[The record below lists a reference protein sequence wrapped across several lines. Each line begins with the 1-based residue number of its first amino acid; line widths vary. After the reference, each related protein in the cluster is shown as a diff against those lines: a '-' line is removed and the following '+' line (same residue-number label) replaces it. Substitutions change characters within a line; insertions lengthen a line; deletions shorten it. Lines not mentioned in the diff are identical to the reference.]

1 MLATTTATKD
11 EVLEKR
17 KDFDKLFR
25 DHRVMV
31 LRAAYSVVK
40 CRQDAE
46 DVLQAVFAQLLDG
59 KCRTQL
65 ANTPKPYLRR
75 MATNCALNMLR
86 SGRRQNVDSDADVEY
101 LESPQSRFG
110 AYNGDGFS
118 PEFQKI
124 LSQFKPIVA
133 EMLILRYVED
143 YSDERIAMT
152 LGRPRIWV
160 AVTLSRAR
168 KKLEKAMR
176 ASGETR

>member
-1 MLATTTATKD
+1 MLGTTTATKD
-11 EVLEKR
+11 EVLEKN
-17 KDFDKLFR
+17 DFDKLFR
-25 DHRVMV
+25 DHQATVF
-31 LRAAYSVVK
+31 RAAYSVVK

-46 DVLQAVFAQLLDG
+46 DVLQTVFAQLLDG

-65 ANTPKPYLRR
+65 VASPKAYLHR
-75 MATNCALNMLR
+75 MAINCTLNMLR
-86 SGRRQNVDSDADVEY
+86 SRQRQNVDSDADVEY
-101 LESPQSRFG
+101 LESPQSRSG
-110 AYNGDGFS
+110 AYNDDGFS

-133 EMLILRYVED
+133 DMLILRYVED
-143 YSDERIAMT
+143 YSDERIAMM

>member
-1 MLATTTATKD
+1 M
-11 EVLEKR
+11 
-17 KDFDKLFR
+17 
-25 DHRVMV
+25 H
-31 LRAAYSVVK
+31 
-40 CRQDAE
+40 
-46 DVLQAVFAQLLDG
+46 
-59 KCRTQL
+59 
-65 ANTPKPYLRR
+65 
-75 MATNCALNMLR
+75 
-86 SGRRQNVDSDADVEY
+86 ADVEY
-101 LESPQSRFG
+101 LESPQSCSD
-110 AYNGDGFS
+110 AYNDFGYS

>member
-1 MLATTTATKD
+1 MLETTTATQD
-11 EVLEKR
+11 EVLK
-17 KDFDKLFR
+17 KNDFDKLFR
-25 DHRVMV
+25 DHRAMIIRV
-31 LRAAYSVVK
+31 AYSVLK

-46 DVLQAVFAQLLDG
+46 DVLQKVFTQLLDG

-65 ANTPKPYLRR
+65 VTSPKAYLRR
-75 MATNCALNMLR
+75 MATNCTLNMLR
-86 SGRRQNVDSDADVEY
+86 SRQRQNVDSNADVEY
-101 LESPQSRFG
+101 LESPQSRSG
-110 AYNGDGFS
+110 AYNDDGFS

>member
-1 MLATTTATKD
+1 MLETTTATKP
-11 EVLEKR
+11 EVLK
-17 KDFDKLFR
+17 KNDFDKLFR
-25 DHRVMV
+25 DHRAMV
-31 LRAAYSVVK
+31 LRAAHSVVK

-46 DVLQAVFAQLLDG
+46 DVLQTVFAQLLDG

-65 ANTPKPYLRR
+65 VFSPKAYLHR
-75 MATNCALNMLR
+75 MAVNCALNLLR
-86 SGRRQNVDSDADVEY
+86 SREHQKVDSDADVEY
-101 LESPQSRFG
+101 LESPQSRSG
-110 AYNGDGFS
+110 AYNYDGFS

-143 YSDERIAMT
+143 YSDDRIAMM

-160 AVTLSRAR
+160 AVTLSRVR

>member
-1 MLATTTATKD
+1 MLGTTTATKD
-11 EVLEKR
+11 EVLEKK

-31 LRAAYSVVK
+31 FRAAYSVVK

-46 DVLQAVFAQLLDG
+46 DVLQTVFAQLLDG

-65 ANTPKPYLRR
+65 VTSPKAYLRR
-75 MATNCALNMLR
+75 MATNCTLNMLR
-86 SGRRQNVDSDADVEY
+86 SRQRQNVDSNADVEY
-101 LESPQSRFG
+101 LESPQSRSG
-110 AYNGDGFS
+110 AYNDDGFS

-143 YSDERIAMT
+143 HSDERIAMT

>member
-1 MLATTTATKD
+1 MLGATTATKD
-11 EVLEKR
+11 EVLK
-17 KDFDKLFR
+17 KNDFDGLFR
-25 DHRVMV
+25 DHRPMV
-31 LRAAYSVVK
+31 LRAAYSVLK

-46 DVLQAVFAQLLDG
+46 DVLQTVFAQLVDG

-65 ANTPKPYLRR
+65 VTNPKAYLRR
-75 MATNCALNMLR
+75 MAVNCALNLLR
-86 SGRRQNVDSDADVEY
+86 SRERQKVDSDADVEY
-101 LESPQSRFG
+101 LESPQSRSAAFN
-110 AYNGDGFS
+110 YDGLT

-143 YSDERIAMT
+143 YSDERIAMA

>member
-1 MLATTTATKD
+1 MLGAATATKD
-11 EVLEKR
+11 EVRKR
-17 KDFDKLFR
+17 NDFDKLFR
-25 DHRVMV
+25 DHRAMV

-46 DVLQAVFAQLLDG
+46 DVVQTVFAQLLDG

-65 ANTPKPYLRR
+65 VTSPKAYLHR
-75 MATNCALNMLR
+75 MALNCALNLLR
-86 SGRRQNVDSDADVEY
+86 SRARQKVDSDADVES
-101 LESPQSRFG
+101 LESPQFRSA
-110 AYNGDGFS
+110 AYNYDGFS

-124 LSQFKPIVA
+124 FSQFNPIVA

-143 YSDERIAMT
+143 YSDERIAMM

-160 AVTLSRAR
+160 AVTLSRVR